1 MLDQEFSVA
10 PFNVR
15 SQVPRKNRVP
25 TCAIGWFGAAI
36 RVFSAAISERN
47 IAVNKGFDLRS
58 KCVIGS
64 AIAGEIEKE

>member
-10 PFNVR
+10 PFDVR

-25 TCAIGWFGAAI
+25 TCAISWFGPVI
-36 RVFSAAISERN
+36 HVFSAAISERN
-47 IAVNKGFDLRS
+47 VAVNKGSDLQS

-64 AIAGEIEKE
+64 LIAREIEKE